1 MLDVDTNRAV
11 RWEYGFD
18 WLDRLVTVKRAQAAN
33 AGSLPATTLQR
44 EYVFDE
50 SDNRTFFDDHVNGVT
65 YHYKYKSFDDGGT
78 TRWSARLQPLRSPA
92 GGDSQADFSFH

>member
-18 WLDRLVTVKRAQAAN
+18 WLDRLVTVKRAESTTGVQN
-33 AGSLPATTLQR
+33 LPTPTLQR

-50 SDNRTFFDDHVNGVT
+50 SDNRTFFVSVSVT
-65 YHYKYKSFDDGGT
+65 EST
-78 TRWSARLQPLRSPA
+78 TSTE
-92 GGDSQADFSFH
+92 